1 MDKVIGNFSGQADKS
16 FPLDCGTLEA
26 LQTNTLLVELLGN
39 IAGDKIILSGCEL
52 NAEGTER
59 KEGYVFLRTRDYPMG
74 EILRWAGGSVFS
86 GMKIVTEDVQV
97 VTEGNVYSK
106 AYNRR
111 YLEAGSGGEHYEWED
126 FQEPH
131 KNTLFKVEQLL
142 TEDEQ
147 AQVRENIGA
156 VSAKVVEALK
166 SELGGIRGYAEVL
179 YSLISKL
186 FKDKQEK
193 LVDGETI
200 KTING
205 HSLLGSGD
213 IALPTGD
220 GSTPIDLNGYLTRSS
235 AAMEYTK
242 KTDVAF
248 YDVDRYNPTGDVAVF
263 HTPTSAR
270 NVVPQDARRKGLTI
284 TYKTAEGVHVVE
296 RFVGSGNLDLTTERD
311 WGNNNYWLRE
321 FPYVINAHDFK
332 ALADG
337 EYFENL
343 DDAIKW
349 VPECHRRP
357 GVIFTCQTKNGE
369 WLLKRFIGTGNSEWF
384 ATGGKWVDVD
394 TVRRSVSVV
403 VAAFD
408 STDEEK
414 RCADIVATSETGG
427 YSAIRL
433 AIGRLGENGGVV
445 QLMSGTYSAPVV
457 EGESADALK
466 SERVYMLTP
475 NITLQGVGFGTRLTT
490 QSDVATANIQL
501 SAPGCIIRNL
511 SLSLGVND
519 TNNSGVTYENVRVA
533 GEVINMYALKDD
545 VAKVIAVKPSAGIKG
560 IQEAMKE
567 IPDGGKI
574 MLEAG
579 TYSNTDGGGLFLN
592 TPNVTIEGQGKATII
607 SRTDSTNDVFVQDGY
622 ADTVKNV
629 VLKDLAIEHG
639 GTFVTPNYK
648 GKPVKFINCWIGGKY
663 YHQNQESCNN
673 IITVGRGMDYDTVFK
688 AYESISSST
697 PLPSATN
704 RYEIHVYGH
713 IKEEAGKR
721 LYLNKQYVDIIG
733 HNAIIEY
740 EDNNPINGSGLP
752 CAVILDNAVTNPAV
766 AQWYGDY
773 NRSTYKNLHFLRTGT
788 LDAYNFP
795 CVELRSDY
803 VTLINCTF
811 ENQTKAVTEFKLKDN
826 GSGILSDE
834 KVVDDYNGDRRHGLV
849 IFCNNYDNACETR
862 LINCVGIGSPNGY
875 QNTRGIYISSG
886 SPKLY
891 NCIGYG
897 GGKWKFSH
905 GIICHRY
912 SKPTLFNCVGYGSI
926 YTDSRSSG
934 GCCGIRFQSMTQAE
948 LHNCVG
954 YAGSADNGAGFSVWH
969 KSQPR
974 LINCIGYG
982 GKGKESVGLDVADQA
997 NPLVFG
1003 GYYGV
1008 ANNAMGVTFEK
1019 NDGKRMKFVLSA
1031 DADCVI
1037 KQCVTWLTTANMTQ
1051 TNVPKGT
1058 TFSVRK
1064 ADGTVIIDKSAVD
1077 YEMSAIS
1084 YPEAAE
1090 VVINA
1095 GEELTMLWQDASG
1108 NEIEVADDTLKLQ
1121 IQYQYAGE
1129 GGHGLRLL
1137 RNSKGVMRDV
1147 TFESNINGNGIDID
1161 TVNNSSEL
1169 DRCTIIGHGGVAIN
1183 PKRGMLEN
1191 VNIRNSSIK
1200 GDIVNV
1206 NSFKEMEPI
1215 GGNNCKI

>member
-1 MDKVIGNFSGQADKS
+1 MMDKVIGNYGGQADNS

-26 LQTNTLLVELLGN
+26 LQTNTKLVEMLGN
-39 IAGDKIILSGCEL
+39 IAGDKIILCGCEPS
-52 NAEGTER
+52 AEGSR
-59 KEGYVFLRTRDYPMG
+59 RGEGYVFLRTRDYPNG
-74 EILRWAGGSVFS
+74 EILRWEGGATFQ
-86 GMKIVTEDVQV
+86 GMRIAVEDVQV
-97 VTEGNVYSK
+97 TTGGNVYPQ
-106 AYNRR
+106 AYSRR

-475 NITLQGVGFGTRLTT
+475 NITLQGVGYGTRITT
-490 QSDVATANIQL
+490 KSDVATANIQL
-501 SAPGCIIRNL
+501 SSHGCMLRNL

-519 TNNSGVTYENVRVA
+519 TNGSGIVYENVKIA
-533 GEVINMYALKDD
+533 GEVVNMYAGKDD

-560 IQEAMKE
+560 IQTAMNKL
-567 IPDGGKI
+567 PDGGKI
-574 MLEAG
+574 MLEVGRYESVAG
-579 TYSNTDGGGLFLN
+579 EGLGLF
-592 TPNVTIEGQGKATII
+592 TPNITIEGQGKATII
-607 SRTDSTNDVFVQDGY
+607 SRTGSTNDVFVQDGY
-622 ADTVKNV
+622 AGVVKNV

-639 GTFVTPNYK
+639 GTFITSSYK
-648 GKPVKFINCWIGGKY
+648 ERPVKLINCWVGSKY
-663 YHQNQESCNN
+663 CHQNQETCNN
-673 IITVGRGMDYDTVFK
+673 IITVGKGMDFDTVFK

-697 PLPSATN
+697 PLPSETN

-713 IKEEAGKR
+713 VKEETGKR

-733 HNAIIEY
+733 HNAVIEY
-740 EDNNPINGSGLP
+740 EDNNAVGESAYP
-752 CAVILDNAVTNPAV
+752 CAVIIDNAVINPSV

-773 NRSTYKNLHFLRTGT
+773 NRSTYRDLHFLRTGT
-788 LDAYNFP
+788 VNAWNFP

-811 ENQTKAVTEFKLKDN
+811 ENRTKSATEFVPANTPSGSDDKN
-826 GSGILSDE
+826 GA
-834 KVVDDYNGDRRHGLV
+834 RRHGMV
-849 IFCNNYDNACETR
+849 IFCNNFDDACKTR
-862 LINCVGIGSPNGY
+862 LVNCVGIGSPYGFM
-875 QNTRGIYISSG
+875 NTRGFYIAAG

-891 NCIGYG
+891 SCVGYG
-897 GGKWKFSH
+897 GGMGERSH

-912 SKPTLFNCVGYGSI
+912 SKPALFNCVGYGSP
-926 YTDSRSSG
+926 YTVDDSNG
-934 GCCGIRFQSMTQAE
+934 ECCGIRFQSMTQAE
-948 LHNCVG
+948 CHNCVG
-954 YAGSADNGAGFSVWH
+954 YAGKSDDSSGISVWH
-969 KSQPR
+969 KSQPK
-974 LINCIGYG
+974 LINCTGYG
-982 GKGKESVGLDVADQA
+982 GKGKESVGLDIADQA
-997 NPLVFG
+997 NPLVLG

-1008 ANNAMGVTFEK
+1008 ANNAMAVTFEK
-1019 NDGKRMKFVLSA
+1019 NSGYRMKFVFSP
-1031 DADCVI
+1031 DTKCVI
-1037 KQCVTWLTTANMTQ
+1037 KQCVTWLTTANITENN
-1051 TNVPKGT
+1051 TPIGT
-1058 TFSVRK
+1058 SFSLLK
-1064 ADGTVIIDKSAVD
+1064 ADGTKIIDKSAVNVG
-1077 YEMSAIS
+1077 MSALT
-1084 YPEAAE
+1084 YPDVAE
-1090 VVINA
+1090 VIIEP
-1095 GEELTMLWQDASG
+1095 GEELTVLWQDANG
-1108 NEIEVADDTLKLQ
+1108 NEIAVADDTLKLQ
-1121 IQYQYAGE
+1121 FVYQYAAE

-1147 TFESNINGNGIDID
+1147 TIESNVEGDGVVID
-1161 TVNNSSEL
+1161 TVSNTSEI
-1169 DRCTIIGHGGVAIN
+1169 DRCTIIGNNGVAIN
-1183 PKRGMLEN
+1183 SKRGALEN

-1206 NSFKEMEPI
+1206 NSFKEVESI